1 MQVIIAEK
9 PSVAREIA
17 AIVGATNRKDGFIE
31 GNGYAVT
38 WAFGHLVG
46 LAMPQQYGIAGFRRE
61 NLPILPS
68 SFILLP
74 RQVREGKEYKADPGV
89 VKQLGILRELFG
101 MAERIIVAT
110 DAGREGELIFRY
122 IYSYLEC
129 RTPFVRLWISSLTDR
144 AIREGLQHLRP
155 GNEYDNL
162 YLSAKAR
169 SEADWIVGINASQ
182 ALAVAAGRG
191 VWSLGRVQ
199 TPTLAIIC
207 SRYLENKAFKPAT
220 YFRLKLST
228 AKEDTE
234 FTVLSTEK
242 FDGREKAE
250 AARAEVIGARTVRVV
265 NVERK
270 EAREQPPLLYD
281 LTTLQKEA
289 NSRYGF
295 SAEKTL
301 DIAQSLYEK
310 KFITYPRTGSRYISE
325 DVAEEIPALIGNMT
339 RYPRFAEYAGRMD
352 TASLSRR
359 SVDNEKIADHHALLP
374 TENLPSE
381 LDADHRIVYE
391 MVAGRMLETFSG
403 ACVKENTSLTL
414 QSAGHDFMARGSIMV
429 ETGWRAVLNESV
441 EEKEEDMTLLPDIVQ
456 GDELPV
462 KGCVTEQKQTRPRP
476 LHTESSLLAAMETAG
491 RELSDEAEREAMKDA
506 GIGGVLPGPKVN
518 SEIARVRDVPEGRT
532 VISPPYHREFST
544 PRELVLFI
552 ARMRELSGG
561 KPTGFKLC
569 PGSRRQFLAVCKA
582 MLEEGTAPDFIIVD
596 GAEGG
601 TGAAPLEFADH
612 VGTPLTEGLLTV
624 HNALVGAG
632 LRDRIRIGASGKIA
646 TGTDLV
652 KRLLQGADY
661 GNAARAMMFAVGCI
675 QAQRCHTN
683 TCPTGVTTQDPR
695 RARALDVGDK
705 TLRVQRLQE
714 ATVARCLARSS
725 MRRTRLRMSEALSMK

>member
-38 WAFGHLVG
+38 WAFGHLVS

-61 NLPILPS
+61 NLPILPP

-144 AIREGLQHLRP
+144 AIREGLQQLRP
-155 GNEYDNL
+155 GQEYDNL

-228 AKEDTE
+228 AKGATA
-234 FTVLSTEK
+234 FAVLSSEK
-242 FDGREKAE
+242 FDGRDKAE
-250 AARAEVIGARTVRVV
+250 AVRAEVVGAGTVRVV
-265 NVERK
+265 SVERK

-289 NSRYGF
+289 NSRHGF
-295 SAEKTL
+295 PAEKTL
-301 DIAQSLYEK
+301 DIAQALYER

-325 DVAEEIPALIGNMT
+325 DVAEEIPALVGNMK
-339 RYPRFAEYAGRMD
+339 RYPRFAEYAGGMD
-352 TASLSRR
+352 TAAPSRR
-359 SVDNEKIADHHALLP
+359 CVDNGKITDHHALLP
-374 TENLPSE
+374 TENLPAE
-381 LDADHRIVYE
+381 LDADQRTVYE
-391 MVAGRMLETFSG
+391 MIAGRMLEAFSG
-403 ACVKENTSLTL
+403 VCVKENTSLTL
-414 QSAGHDFMARGSIMV
+414 QCAGHGFTARSSIIV
-429 ETGWRAVLNESV
+429 DKGWRAVMNDPA
-441 EEKEEDMTLLPDIVQ
+441 EEKEEEDTTLLPDIVQ

-462 KGCVTEQKQTRPRP
+462 RGCDTEQKQTRPRP

-506 GIGGVLPGPKVN
+506 GIGTPATRAAIIETLFSREYIRREKKSLVPTDKGLAVYAV
-518 SEIARVRDVPEGRT
+518 VRDKKIADVAMTGGW
-532 VISPPYHREFST
+532 
-544 PRELVLFI
+544 EL
-552 ARMRELSGG
+552 ALS
-561 KPTGFKLC
+561 
-569 PGSRRQFLAVCKA
+569 
-582 MLEEGTAPDFIIVD
+582 
-596 GAEGG
+596 
-601 TGAAPLEFADH
+601 
-612 VGTPLTEGLLTV
+612 
-624 HNALVGAG
+624 
-632 LRDRIRIGASGKIA
+632 KIA
-646 TGTDLV
+646 TGEMDAPTFHRGIEV
-652 KRLLQGADY
+652 FATQIAKELLEAEIEGAER
-661 GNAARAMMFAVGCI
+661 GGAACPRCGSPVVFYPKLAKCQNPDCGLAVW
-675 QAQRCHTN
+675 R
-683 TCPTGVTTQDPR
+683 
-695 RARALDVGDK
+695 
-705 TLRVQRLQE
+705 
-714 ATVARCLARSS
+714 TVARKELTDGQLSELLTKGKTGTIRGFAKSGGGTFDAALALDDQFKTSFVFEPRNTPKQGK
-725 MRRTRLRMSEALSMK
+725 RNKRK